1 MDRTDLQKFEQPLF
15 AYSDVERTLAHIFR
29 VDAERQRGALRARL
43 KHFQRLGL
51 PGLAPGKG
59 KPLLYSR
66 ELAAMWLM
74 ALVLAET
81 GLDPAIIVKAIKDNW
96 KNLTPWV
103 RKATEYR
110 AQTESPVFLTA
121 RPRMMSGSWEGP
133 VNLEL
138 GMFERYSPLAT
149 TRRSDYAL
157 DKVNE
162 AQDWG
167 GWLCMINFTPLAM
180 QLNVLLPLKRA

>member
-1 MDRTDLQKFEQPLF
+1 MDRTDLYKFEQPLF
-15 AYSDVERTLAHIFR
+15 AYGDVERALAHIFR
-29 VDAERQRGALRARL
+29 LDARRQSGVLRSRL

-59 KPLLYSR
+59 KKQLYSR
-66 ELAAMWLM
+66 ELASMWLI
-74 ALVLAET
+74 ALVLSEA
-81 GLDPAIIVKAIKDNW
+81 GLAPVVVTAAIKAQW
-96 KNLTPWV
+96 KDLAPWV
-103 RKATEYR
+103 RKAAEYR

-133 VNLEL
+133 VGLEL
-138 GMFERYSPLAT
+138 GMFERYSSAT
-149 TRRSDYAL
+149 PRRTDYAL

-180 QLNVLLPLKRA
+180 QLSVLLPVTRS